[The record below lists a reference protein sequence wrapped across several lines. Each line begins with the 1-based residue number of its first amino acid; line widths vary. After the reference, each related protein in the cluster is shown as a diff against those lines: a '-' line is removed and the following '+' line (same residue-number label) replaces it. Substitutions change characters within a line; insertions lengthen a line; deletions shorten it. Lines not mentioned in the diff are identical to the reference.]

1 MARNPLAST
10 VADHGSL
17 AITLDDFA
25 AIVGATPA
33 ALRGRRDRD
42 KKFPAPINTD
52 ASPLTYFL
60 RDLADWWIHSDLA
73 NPDAVDPVAMAWWHF
88 TATFEQCSAR
98 HGADATRRLVA
109 GAALLLCERWPI
121 EPRTQSSEL
130 LTRLRDH
137 ATTVEPRF
145 AAVAVPSGDFQPDAI
160 PATDR
165 EFLSSLISWSGS
177 GHNSRSTNSPRRP
190 RIPDDSPLASQLLLD
205 LHNVRKEC
213 RRQIDRNQKLSRR
226 ETNQPFV
233 DLIEPL
239 VRGLAR
245 DISTRPSSSDLD
257 EVDPEKT
264 DYQDLIDNHQ

>member
-1 MARNPLAST
+1 
-10 VADHGSL
+10 L